1 MSTTS
6 RTPAL
11 AIAFALGATVFAAIP
26 AYAQPATARTLPGD
40 DAIPEVVVTARRVRE
55 NLQMTPISV
64 TALSGVDLEER
75 GATTVLDIAQYT
87 PSLTITP
94 GANYSGKSALA
105 YIRGVGQDQ
114 FTYAFEPGVGFYVD
128 EVYFGSVYGSLFE
141 MADIDN
147 VQVLRGPQGTL
158 FGKNNEAGAIL
169 LSTPEPKGDNSGDIK
184 LGYGSY
190 RREFLKASADLALIK
205 DTLALGLA
213 VASNRTDGYVDRIDF
228 ACANP
233 GLSNLKPTVTGS
245 CKSGTEGGDNE
256 QSLRATLKWT
266 PSTDLTVFLK
276 GDYHRD
282 RSEAGAETVLQQR
295 PTAPG
300 TGNDN
305 YNQLIALAPIAA
317 GGLNYGI
324 GISSPAFVTGNPFS
338 TYATYKDPGTGY
350 SVPPVNDL
358 TAWDVSSRIEWD
370 TPWAFH
376 VKNVLAYQKY
386 HSEFANTDGT
396 PIPTYLEDNILDR
409 HELSDELQLSG
420 KALGNRMEWIAG
432 AYFNK
437 SHGVYGGQ
445 INLPTLEIVPFALY
459 GFNFT
464 LNDPTDEKS
473 TSVFAHGIYHLTERL
488 GVEVGARYS
497 ADSKTQGFDH
507 NFAPIAPAAY
517 AVAPPGVP
525 VYPPG
530 AGGETSAHRVDP
542 KLSLQYQWTPALMT
556 YVGVST
562 GYKMGGINPK
572 PIQPSDIKPFKEE
585 KLTAYEAG
593 IKSEW
598 FDRHLIAN
606 ADVYLSDYR
615 DIQLSQFLPPPLGDG
630 GTIVVNAGHARIKGV
645 ELDLQAR
652 PVAGLQIDAA
662 ASYLDFSTLSLG
674 DAAGQVG
681 GPTLSTTAPYVPR
694 WKASLGAQYTAPL
707 GDAGS
712 VTARLDDS
720 YQSTVYFDLA
730 NTAAAAQTGYGLI
743 NAHLAWS
750 DDSNHWRV
758 AVEVANLADKLYYV
772 AKVPTLDITG
782 AVFTINGTPG
792 IPRTAFVTIERRL

>member
-1 MSTTS
+1 
-6 RTPAL
+6 
-11 AIAFALGATVFAAIP
+11 
-26 AYAQPATARTLPGD
+26 
-40 DAIPEVVVTARRVRE
+40 
-55 NLQMTPISV
+55 
-64 TALSGVDLEER
+64 
-75 GATTVLDIAQYT
+75 
-87 PSLTITP
+87 
-94 GANYSGKSALA
+94 
-105 YIRGVGQDQ
+105 
-114 FTYAFEPGVGFYVD
+114 
-128 EVYFGSVYGSLFE
+128 
-141 MADIDN
+141 
-147 VQVLRGPQGTL
+147 
-158 FGKNNEAGAIL
+158 
-169 LSTPEPKGDNSGDIK
+169 
-184 LGYGSY
+184 
-190 RREFLKASADLALIK
+190 
-205 DTLALGLA
+205 
-213 VASNRTDGYVDRIDF
+213 
-228 ACANP
+228 
-233 GLSNLKPTVTGS
+233 
-245 CKSGTEGGDNE
+245 
-256 QSLRATLKWT
+256 
-266 PSTDLTVFLK
+266 
-276 GDYHRD
+276 
-282 RSEAGAETVLQQR
+282 
-295 PTAPG
+295 
-300 TGNDN
+300 
-305 YNQLIALAPIAA
+305 
-317 GGLNYGI
+317 
-324 GISSPAFVTGNPFS
+324 
-338 TYATYKDPGTGY
+338 
-350 SVPPVNDL
+350 
-358 TAWDVSSRIEWD
+358 
-370 TPWAFH
+370 
-376 VKNVLAYQKY
+376 
-386 HSEFANTDGT
+386 
-396 PIPTYLEDNILDR
+396 
-409 HELSDELQLSG
+409 
-420 KALGNRMEWIAG
+420 
-432 AYFNK
+432 
-437 SHGVYGGQ
+437 
-445 INLPTLEIVPFALY
+445 
-459 GFNFT
+459 
-464 LNDPTDEKS
+464 
-473 TSVFAHGIYHLTERL
+473 
-488 GVEVGARYS
+488 
-497 ADSKTQGFDH
+497 
-507 NFAPIAPAAY
+507 
-517 AVAPPGVP
+517 
-525 VYPPG
+525 
-530 AGGETSAHRVDP
+530 
-542 KLSLQYQWTPALMT
+542 MT